1 MPATELDAGGVVVNT
16 STALPL
22 QRAQS
27 REGDRIKAVINGN
40 CICLLLSQA
49 TVTW

>member
-1 MPATELDAGGVVVNT
+1 MPDTELGAGGVVVNIT
-16 STALPL
+16 TTLPL

-40 CICLLLSQA
+40 CMCLLLSQA